1 LNFYNPG
8 NCFVDLP
15 GFGDVSVSLPFVCG
29 EIEGTLDVTYA
40 AFDDDADGKLLLA
53 DYMENLQLCQSVK
66 EGTIVA

>member
-1 LNFYNPG
+1 LADIVFSFMNRTVWPASRSK
-8 NCFVDLP
+8 V
-15 GFGDVSVSLPFVCG
+15 
-29 EIEGTLDVTYA
+29 IEGTLDVTYA